1 MKIIIPFLILLLL
14 FSTCLFS
21 QERGFKV
28 VRTPQGKEIALYKG
42 SYALVVG
49 NGKYTAGWDELLGA
63 VKDAEEIAD
72 VLRRKGFRVT
82 LVKNVDKRTLLSE
95 FSNFT
100 FRYGQDEDNQLL
112 FYYAGHGHTTTLA
125 SEEELGYLVMVD
137 APLPEKDPQEFDSK
151 SVDMKSIITWAL
163 KMKSKHVL
171 FMFDSCFSGTV
182 LNLRERVIPKAIS
195 DAVRYP
201 VRQFITAGRAAEPV
215 PDRSV
220 FKQLLIDILEGRV
233 EEPIPDGY
241 ITGEELG
248 LFLKNKVPEY
258 NKFQHPQYGK
268 IRDPNLDKGDF
279 VFVLEKAR
287 LGVQEEIPTPP
298 KAEKLDLSSIEE
310 SAKRREEARRKW
322 SNWQEQ
328 MESDSIKVKRIDQNP
343 ENTAEEKKNAWEAFL
358 RNYKTDNPYSNKDEQ
373 LRQRATQRLKALS
386 EEKPRAEM
394 DANAFIYRGASYDD
408 KGLYDKAISDYTRAI
423 EIDPKNVL
431 AYYNRGFSYNNKGL
445 YDKAISDYTRAIEIN
460 PKFVEAFINRGLG
473 YNNKGLYDKAI
484 SDLTRA
490 IEINPKQVDAF
501 INRGASYNHKGLY
514 DKAIS
519 DLTRAIEIN
528 PKYAL
533 AFYNKA
539 LSCEKVG
546 RINEALEA
554 YKAFIQNAS
563 PDKYASYIEK
573 AKKKIIEL
581 EK

>member
-1 MKIIIPFLILLLL
+1 MSKEGLVNVNLGRGKMKKILPFLLLLILLV
-14 FSTCLFS
+14 SVYSFS
-21 QERGFKV
+21 QERGLKKV

-63 VKDAEEIAD
+63 VKDTEEIAG
-72 VLRRKGFRVT
+72 VLRRNGFDVT
-82 LVKNVDKRTLLSE
+82 LVKNADKRTFLSE
-95 FSNFT
+95 LSNFT
-100 FRYGQDEDNQLL
+100 YKYGQDEDNQLL
-112 FYYAGHGHTTTLA
+112 FYYAGHGHTATLA
-125 SEEELGYLVMVD
+125 SGEELGMLVMVD
-137 APLPEKDPQEFDSK
+137 APLPEKDPQDFDNK
-151 SVDMKSIITWAL
+151 AVDMKSIITWAL

-171 FMFDSCFSGTV
+171 FMFDSCFSGSV
-182 LNLRERVIPKAIS
+182 LNLRDRVVPKAIG

-201 VRQFITAGRAAEPV
+201 VRQFITAGRADEPV

-220 FKQLLIDILEGRV
+220 FKQLFIDILEGRV

-248 LFLKNKVPEY
+248 LFLKSKVPEY

-279 VFVLEKAR
+279 VFVLEKAG

-310 SAKRREEARRKW
+310 SVKRREEARRKW

-373 LRQRATQRLKALS
+373 LRQRATQRLKS
-386 EEKPRAEM
+386 WSGE
-394 DANAFIYRGASYDD
+394 AFINRGDAYYNRGLYDKAISDFTRAIEIDPKYVLTYLNRGLSYNK
-408 KGLYDKAISDYTRAI
+408 KGLYDKAISDYSMAIEISPKYALAYHNRGVANYNKRLYDKAISDFTRAI
-423 EIDPKNVL
+423 EIDPKYV
-431 AYYNRGFSYNNKGL
+431 
-445 YDKAISDYTRAIEIN
+445 
-460 PKFVEAFINRGLG
+460 
-473 YNNKGLYDKAI
+473 
-484 SDLTRA
+484 
-490 IEINPKQVDAF
+490 
-501 INRGASYNHKGLY
+501 
-514 DKAIS
+514 
-519 DLTRAIEIN
+519 
-528 PKYAL
+528 L
-533 AFYNKA
+533 AFYSKA

-554 YKAFIQNAS
+554 YKTFIQNAP
-563 PDKYASYIEK
+563 PDKYASSIEWAMK
-573 AKKKIIEL
+573 RIIEL